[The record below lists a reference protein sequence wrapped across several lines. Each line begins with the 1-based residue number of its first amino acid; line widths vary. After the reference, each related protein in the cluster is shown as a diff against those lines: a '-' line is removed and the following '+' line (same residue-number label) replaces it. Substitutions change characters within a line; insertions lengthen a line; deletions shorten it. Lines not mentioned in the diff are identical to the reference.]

1 MHGILYHLTCMKP
14 CKSWNNKCHINWHV
28 PDFFH
33 AKKASPTWRTIPDSK
48 QPETQTWM
56 ELIYITTR
64 ALFLLWAQEAP
75 AVCKG
80 LIKCGKMAL
89 VSLLRQFDRSLF
101 DFVAVFL
108 LQQFLIE
115 VTSKFW
121 DSSVSPYPWKR
132 QAKKW
137 RHCWSWSINL
147 LGILPGSWACSQRPS
162 ANKRSKMP
170 DVCANLRACRQLA
183 GQCFR
188 SWNTKTYAASSP
200 HSVVAGLCPLMLTS
214 SWTKKARNPQKRELV
229 PSSTFYSL
237 WLLPFPKLSESHWE
251 FPSWTPQQALFSL
264 GKALGQC
271 LRGIDPHGT

>member
-1 MHGILYHLTCMKP
+1 
-14 CKSWNNKCHINWHV
+14 
-28 PDFFH
+28 
-33 AKKASPTWRTIPDSK
+33 
-48 QPETQTWM
+48 M

-64 ALFLLWAQEAP
+64 AFSLLWAQEAP

-89 VSLLRQFDRSLF
+89 ASLLRQFDRSLF

-121 DSSVSPYPWKR
+121 DSAVSPYPWKR

-147 LGILPGSWACSQRPS
+147 LGILPGSWDCSQRPS
-162 ANKRSKMP
+162 TNKRSKMP

-183 GQCFR
+183 GQCLR
-188 SWNTKTYAASSP
+188 SWNTKTCAALHLIQSLLGCAHLCWHPAGQNRREIHRSVNLCQVQRFILSGFYLFQNFQKATGSLQVGRLSKHSSHFGKP
-200 HSVVAGLCPLMLTS
+200 LVNVSEGMTHKVHSDQHVFEQLSGNEPATDFATLWIFQLCGGLVT
-214 SWTKKARNPQKRELV
+214 V
-229 PSSTFYSL
+229 
-237 WLLPFPKLSESHWE
+237 
-251 FPSWTPQQALFSL
+251 
-264 GKALGQC
+264 
-271 LRGIDPHGT
+271 